1 MSRVLGVSPALLFF
15 SLSHRL
21 PVAGAGAAAAAAA
34 VSAAAQNILLTTLN
48 EAILTDFIYCY
59 GHLHAEETS
68 CLSDKTAHMEPK
80 WRPKGESLLIFRQK
94 TVPRKGSA
102 CCHLNMKIHVYHGIL
117 MWSRNASNVWRY
129 CKWLTYEFYFNQI
142 ATFKKKKKDYG
153 PRDSFVYV
161 VTCTGRHATRLVPDV
176 LSAMKNRRWQWVLVF
191 CQFINAKQ
199 AVLSYVCVSYLHV
212 FKQMRNESTAVHL
225 A

>member
-117 MWSRNASNVWRY
+117 MWSRNAPNVWRY

-142 ATFKKKKKDYG
+142 ATFKKKKKKKKK
-153 PRDSFVYV
+153 
-161 VTCTGRHATRLVPDV
+161 RL
-176 LSAMKNRRWQWVLVF
+176 W
-191 CQFINAKQ
+191 
-199 AVLSYVCVSYLHV
+199 
-212 FKQMRNESTAVHL
+212 STW
-225 A
+225 